1 MRSLNR
7 QMRNLKLVA
16 AVTVLPSEESMED
29 SLRRTSVMGR
39 EVLERARRRDVDW
52 WSVRTHSGHRPRI
65 RHSAESPE
73 VECPASLE
81 EAFSTLSLFMR
92 QTTEQCERYHS
103 CIPAPEMSRSEVQHV
118 CRFHCRRRQR
128 APGKPPPPASSSAAG
143 PFRSPE
149 TLQDTRDVSIEV
161 APGTY
166 SISAS
171 SPNYQKQTH
180 LLNITP
186 GQSVD
191 LTFTV

>member
-1 MRSLNR
+1 
-7 QMRNLKLVA
+7 
-16 AVTVLPSEESMED
+16 MED
-29 SLRRTSVMGR
+29 SLRRTSALGQ

-52 WSVRTHSGHRPRI
+52 WSVRTHSGHSPRI
-65 RHSAESPE
+65 RHSTESPE
-73 VECPASLE
+73 AERPSSLE
-81 EAFSTLSLFMR
+81 EAFSTLSCFMR

-118 CRFHCRRRQR
+118 CRIHCRRRQR
-128 APGKPPPPASSSAAG
+128 VPGKPPPPASSSTAG
-143 PFRSPE
+143 PFQSSV
-149 TLQDTRDVSIEV
+149 TSRDPRDISIEV

-171 SPNYQKQTH
+171 SSNYHKQTH

-191 LTFTV
+191 LTFTG